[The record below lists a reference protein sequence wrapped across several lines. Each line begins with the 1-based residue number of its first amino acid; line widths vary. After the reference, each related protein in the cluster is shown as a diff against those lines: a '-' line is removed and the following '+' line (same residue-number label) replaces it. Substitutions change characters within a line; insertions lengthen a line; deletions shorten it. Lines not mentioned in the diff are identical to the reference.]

1 MWMAAPTIEI
11 RMGLL
16 ERWFGSK
23 SRREEQRRTEQAAYR
38 ERLLSPRWEEVE
50 AALGR
55 PVPRILRELYADHAL
70 VTSGDFLVLDPSRD
84 ASEGVLNVNQFVPA
98 DEEALT
104 PLLVSIPS
112 GAFSFATNEYGDPLY
127 VQLGE
132 LPDGDGRVF
141 VHYHDG
147 DDTELVAPSLRTL
160 LSWPRERVSHA

>member
-1 MWMAAPTIEI
+1 MAVFTSEI
-11 RMGLL
+11 RMRLL

-23 SRREEQRRTEQAAYR
+23 SRRDEQRHAEQAAYR
-38 ERLLSPRWEEVE
+38 ERLLSPRWAEVE
-50 AALGR
+50 ATLGH
-55 PVPRILRELYADHAL
+55 PVPAILRELYADHAL
-70 VTSGDFLVLDPSRD
+70 VTSGDFLVVDPTRE

-98 DEEALT
+98 DAEALT
-104 PLLVSIPS
+104 PLLVSIPP

-147 DDTELVAPSLRTL
+147 DDTELVAPSLRAL